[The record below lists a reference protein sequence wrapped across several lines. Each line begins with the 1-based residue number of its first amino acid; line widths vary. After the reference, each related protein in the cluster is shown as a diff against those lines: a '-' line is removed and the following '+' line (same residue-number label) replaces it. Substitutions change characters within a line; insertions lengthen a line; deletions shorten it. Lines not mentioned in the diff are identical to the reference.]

1 MAETDLLAPPGPI
14 PPDKLAA
21 ALEAR
26 RQRLAGLNASPAAVG
41 LDQKLAQLRAM
52 RTGLAFTAARATP
65 ETLYQ
70 PQPAEATAV
79 APVVP
84 PGAGSVPPPALS
96 RVTPAQNRLN
106 VTADRLAEDERA
118 AGRVRAVV
126 PGAEPASIVERAVGR
141 AASHLPGTAG
151 EWGARTAAM
160 GERHGQE
167 EAVGRESLPFLA
179 KLPADIANLYLELE
193 AGARI
198 PGPIGRTIGEGYHE
212 PIMGN
217 LAGELEAPGLAATV
231 GRVLRTGGR
240 EGARF
245 ATLEGVKGAVQQDPA
260 EQVIADALAGGASG
274 LAWGTG
280 AQLAREA
287 LARAVA
293 AGLRSKLGRA
303 APYPRPLVTTGREV
317 PNEPPAAPAAALPP
331 GVPPA
336 APDAPNAPP
345 TESPL
350 APTGSQPVAPSPV
363 NVEAFKDEIASG
375 KYTDR
380 ELKQLRAQFLA
391 NAGPA
396 LRPPQDPVTRVVDAI
411 DTHLQAK
418 GVAGAAP
425 IEPAPP
431 VGAVQ
436 GEPDAIH
443 DEQGNVVPG
452 SEVSNMDPR
461 AAAERRA
468 QAGGPPAGTP
478 ERRRAPVFAGAES
491 YRRPGA
497 PASAA
502 TAAASELKAPETPIN
517 APRGSAPTH
526 PDVIPEGTPS
536 PATVVRIPTAS
547 VIADPARFQF
557 KALGKE
563 GVGGELKGVRT
574 FNPNLA
580 GVISVWRDPASH
592 KTYVVNGHHR
602 LELAKRTGQPELNA
616 QFLDAPD
623 ATTARALGALINIA
637 EGRGTATDV
646 AKFLRDGNVTP
657 EELDKHGVSI
667 KGDLAKDGVA
677 LSRLAPDV
685 FDQVATGKVPQ
696 NWGTA
701 IGAVLDDPVL
711 QREALKAARGAR
723 TNLTGAEVSEVARQV
738 QAAGTETTTQATLFG
753 SEKQRHGLYVQ
764 KAQVVAAIKK
774 RLATDKRLF
783 GFIAKEGRAAQLER
797 AGTTQIDVGAAK
809 DIAAVSARAEE
820 IFDRLYTRTGP
831 LATIVN
837 EAARRTTH
845 GEPVAAVVTD
855 IYPQV
860 RAAVEREVAGTGL
873 GVARAGGQEHPT
885 AGGTRSLADEEAG
898 RTEKPVTDSQDE
910 AQAGLGVAEP
920 VVQDDFFGKPK
931 AVEAE
936 HQGELLG
943 PTAGTRPAAL
953 PQTKIQT
960 PEEIARVRREGAE
973 PAGAT
978 PGELFAQGEQS
989 AVAKAAQQI
998 AEAVKA
1004 ALPQPAPTAPKGR
1017 TPEQVARLDARAA
1030 KLVAGMPPGRPT
1042 PPGGVSSRLAGI
1054 DLDLEPTATLESLR
1068 GLAQSALDAETSPA
1082 MRAMLEGDVAEL
1094 EAAIAARAG
1103 GGKEAGRI
1111 APPTSVGEPN
1121 PAMEPGP
1128 RLSVL
1133 HNLSAENLI
1142 AADKLGGF
1150 PAPSLAIVPEKMG
1163 LEGYGGI
1170 TLIGKREL
1178 ADPTQ
1183 TPIYDADA
1191 YTGQNPRP
1199 EYPSLRQAPA
1209 QRFVDQFK
1217 AVSDEFNDHRVRDE
1231 VWDQLVNRKGGPD
1244 PAEIE
1249 HILERSSA
1257 ARALYL
1263 RQQGVVV
1270 KPRMHAVPLYHPL
1283 SKNPVLQAFFK
1294 QHGVDV
1300 NARPD
1305 TPYWRAF
1312 SKALTKAISEHAKA
1326 TYGGK
1331 PDYAD
1336 LVKMNRDAL
1345 MGRLFGPP
1353 EGRDEALFGVASHL
1367 LSDQRNIG
1375 KREVDRYASED
1386 ALKKAT
1392 PDEGAFTAWVKAQ
1405 VAPLLGTPFLRQG
1418 GRKVPY
1424 NLENVA
1430 RGTVASRNAQ
1440 DNMTFGPG
1448 AARAAGSRRI
1458 PDLAWLRNAVEANV
1472 RPAEEVDAA
1481 RKAIEQIQDDWR
1493 SEIVK
1498 YYRPGDFAPG
1508 QFGQVWEGLDAAHR
1522 AIGRWLAGSMR
1533 NGATAH
1539 RLGREL
1545 AREGFRSVPQDA
1557 LERGVEVATALR
1569 DAAVP
1574 YFEGKPPRAVTF
1586 DEFAGAVVPEKDLPA
1601 VQGILERRGLPFT
1614 TYKGEENQVEA
1625 TRAFRQELE
1634 GQGTHTL
1641 LEPVPKYAPRY
1652 PSALFLH
1659 EGKYDTP
1666 ERQAKLE
1673 RDHLRATFGSDAAAR
1688 TAAVTA
1694 AMNVG
1699 RLAQYDLFGVPDPL
1713 KLDTA
1718 QREAAVRRA
1727 TAPKVWVTIT
1737 GQATDTPEQL
1747 HRLLAQFRDPT
1758 QENMHFVLRAGGQT
1772 VAHQMH
1778 TSGVINQVKMQEGF
1792 ANDIIADCRAAG
1804 ADEVVLAHNHPS
1816 GDPTM
1821 SDMDLMFTQFLGEK
1835 LAAAGIKLVGHL
1847 TTNGETGMWLTH
1859 HGDRYTTRRI
1869 RVPREGAQPPDW
1881 TDTQGPQ
1888 ILMPEMVMDLVSS
1901 RGLPAGR
1908 VDVLHVDNSMHAVAL
1923 EPHSLAALDR
1933 INVWLGERRRAL
1945 ATTSAFVV
1953 VGDEAAYRRAV
1964 NASASLDGV
1973 ADVLLVSQAPEGHYR
1988 VRSAR
1993 AEGLHTAEPH
2003 ITRPPGGVP
2012 RTTQVLER
2020 AVRPA
2025 GGIQASEEHSSVAEP
2040 PPTGPIG
2047 SAADD
2052 LDDVPLPEAAGLGTR
2067 GTQGFSP
2074 SRLLGALRAVFNPE
2088 SLGPRAKET
2097 ASAIRAGR
2105 AVGAQELARAQ
2116 HDLRT
2121 LSRLVGKL
2129 DKKQSL
2135 RLWDAAEHWGEP
2147 GTRET
2152 VEKLGI
2158 PPAMLDTF
2166 EATTEKFSAELERLD
2181 ILEPTIAHYVGRYWA
2196 GPPNEVQSFL
2206 ARIFGKRP
2214 LEGPKTFKKQRSHDL
2229 FADGL
2234 RAGLTPMTYNFVDSQ
2249 MLKFTEMQ
2257 RAINGR
2263 RMVNEEL
2270 EAGRAKK
2277 VMLGDDPP
2285 QDVDGE
2291 WTRIG
2296 DGRDPAFTIYGPRDV
2311 ALGGEY
2317 VPAQTD
2323 LMQAGGAI
2331 DRVPVFGRRIMGHFY
2346 APPQSA
2352 AVWNNALSRGLRG
2365 NPIYDALMAPGQA
2378 AAQMILGLSGFHG
2391 AVISQEAMFSELALG
2406 RLPQAAGVAVRG
2418 VTQGRRIMQ
2427 EYQSRGA
2434 HPELARVLDAM
2445 IQGGFRATRQSE
2457 FWTGDRRARF
2467 KAALRDALH
2476 GPGLMRRVSGATRV
2490 PFDAVWAAIEGA
2502 SFPTMG
2508 FYVPHQKAFATYV
2521 AVERALAKLP
2531 PGTAIEE
2538 VRRVMGDVVK
2548 EMDYRFGQVMYD
2560 NHFINNVAKDLAQL
2574 IFLAPG
2580 WTGGTLQLAGRGV
2593 RQAARLG
2600 RQAVGGAK
2608 DEPPIGTSSLRYW
2621 LAAFAGLAIFN
2632 GILTYLLTGEP
2643 PHDKDFLAFRDGT
2656 QDAQGNANRFRLP
2669 GYIMHDLYSWTHH
2682 PVRTLGNKLSPG
2694 LHWVYA
2700 IGSNRTYQGDEVYDP
2715 NADPATVM
2723 SQIAAYT
2730 VESNLPISVQNIAE
2744 ARHRGEH
2751 GVMGVVPGLVGV
2763 SPAPREFVRSP
2774 AQNLLAEYAQ
2784 HGAPSGA
2791 TPEEAAQ
2798 RRLRNDVMDRFHRRE
2813 LDYSGV
2819 RAELRAGGL
2828 TDAQVKDALRDV
2840 LAPPLQ
2846 TRFKQLTLEQARAVY
2861 DLGTPEEKRVW
2872 GPALFAKIAKAH
2884 PRNPPHAPQPPRRR

>member
-1 MAETDLLAPPGPI
+1 MATDLLAPPGPI

-52 RTGLAFTAARATP
+52 RTGLAFTAGRATP

-79 APVVP
+79 QTGAPPARVQPVVRSP
-84 PGAGSVPPPALS
+84 AAEWLGGAPADPSVLA
-96 RVTPAQNRLN
+96 A
-106 VTADRLAEDERA
+106 AERLAPEELR
-118 AGRVRAVV
+118 AGRVRALT

-141 AASHLPGTAG
+141 AAAHLPGAAG

-167 EAVGRESLPFLA
+167 EAVGRKSLPFLA

-198 PGPIGRTIGEGYHE
+198 PGPIGRTIGEGYRE

-245 ATLEGVKGAVQQDPA
+245 ATLEGVKGAVQEDPA
-260 EQVIADALAGGASG
+260 EQVIADALAGGAG
-274 LAWGTG
+274 GVAWGAG

-293 AGLRSKLGRA
+293 AGLRSRLGA
-303 APYPRPLVTTGREV
+303 PGPYPRPLVTTGREV

-336 APDAPNAPP
+336 APDAPTSTTPPPAP
-345 TESPL
+345 
-350 APTGSQPVAPSPV
+350 AAPVAPSPV
-363 NVEAFKDEIASG
+363 NVEAFKDEIAAG

-391 NAGPA
+391 NAGPT

-418 GVAGAAP
+418 GVAGASP

-443 DEQGNVVPG
+443 DAQGNVVPG
-452 SEVSNMDPR
+452 TEVSRMDPR
-461 AAAERRA
+461 AAAERRQA
-468 QAGGPPAGTP
+468 AGGPPAGMP
-478 ERRRAPVFAGAES
+478 ERRAHVPFVPTEPVTSEPRAVERAPS
-491 YRRPGA
+491 A
-497 PASAA
+497 PARS
-502 TAAASELKAPETPIN
+502 
-517 APRGSAPTH
+517 GAPTH
-526 PDVIPEGTPS
+526 PDVIAAGTPT
-536 PATVVRIPTAS
+536 PAQVVRIPTAS
-547 VIADPARFQF
+547 VIADPSRFQF

-563 GVGGELKGVRT
+563 GVGSELKGVRT

-580 GVISVWRDPASH
+580 GVISVWRDPATH

-677 LSRLAPDV
+677 LSKLAPDL

-753 SEKQRHGLYVQ
+753 SEKRRHGLYVQ
-764 KAQVVAAIKK
+764 KAQVVAAVKK

-831 LATIVN
+831 LATIVS

-873 GVARAGGQEHPT
+873 GVARAGGQEHPP
-885 AGGTRSLADEEAG
+885 AGGTRSLADEEAD
-898 RTEKPVTDSQDE
+898 RTEKPVADSQDE

-931 AVEAE
+931 AVEAV
-936 HQGELLG
+936 HQGELLS

-1004 ALPQPAPTAPKGR
+1004 ALPTPAGRVEPPPSVGESPQRYDALSATDTPQQVRRREQQDRQLTFGNDSRARQAAIATAMRVGESAQYDLLDVTDPMK
-1017 TPEQVARLDARAA
+1017 LDARA
-1030 KLVAGMPPGRPT
+1030 
-1042 PPGGVSSRLAGI
+1042 
-1054 DLDLEPTATLESLR
+1054 
-1068 GLAQSALDAETSPA
+1068 
-1082 MRAMLEGDVAEL
+1082 
-1094 EAAIAARAG
+1094 
-1103 GGKEAGRI
+1103 
-1111 APPTSVGEPN
+1111 
-1121 PAMEPGP
+1121 
-1128 RLSVL
+1128 
-1133 HNLSAENLI
+1133 
-1142 AADKLGGF
+1142 
-1150 PAPSLAIVPEKMG
+1150 
-1163 LEGYGGI
+1163 
-1170 TLIGKREL
+1170 
-1178 ADPTQ
+1178 
-1183 TPIYDADA
+1183 
-1191 YTGQNPRP
+1191 
-1199 EYPSLRQAPA
+1199 
-1209 QRFVDQFK
+1209 
-1217 AVSDEFNDHRVRDE
+1217 
-1231 VWDQLVNRKGGPD
+1231 
-1244 PAEIE
+1244 
-1249 HILERSSA
+1249 
-1257 ARALYL
+1257 
-1263 RQQGVVV
+1263 
-1270 KPRMHAVPLYHPL
+1270 
-1283 SKNPVLQAFFK
+1283 
-1294 QHGVDV
+1294 
-1300 NARPD
+1300 
-1305 TPYWRAF
+1305 
-1312 SKALTKAISEHAKA
+1312 
-1326 TYGGK
+1326 
-1331 PDYAD
+1331 
-1336 LVKMNRDAL
+1336 
-1345 MGRLFGPP
+1345 
-1353 EGRDEALFGVASHL
+1353 
-1367 LSDQRNIG
+1367 
-1375 KREVDRYASED
+1375 
-1386 ALKKAT
+1386 
-1392 PDEGAFTAWVKAQ
+1392 
-1405 VAPLLGTPFLRQG
+1405 
-1418 GRKVPY
+1418 
-1424 NLENVA
+1424 
-1430 RGTVASRNAQ
+1430 
-1440 DNMTFGPG
+1440 
-1448 AARAAGSRRI
+1448 
-1458 PDLAWLRNAVEANV
+1458 
-1472 RPAEEVDAA
+1472 
-1481 RKAIEQIQDDWR
+1481 
-1493 SEIVK
+1493 
-1498 YYRPGDFAPG
+1498 
-1508 QFGQVWEGLDAAHR
+1508 
-1522 AIGRWLAGSMR
+1522 
-1533 NGATAH
+1533 
-1539 RLGREL
+1539 
-1545 AREGFRSVPQDA
+1545 
-1557 LERGVEVATALR
+1557 
-1569 DAAVP
+1569 
-1574 YFEGKPPRAVTF
+1574 
-1586 DEFAGAVVPEKDLPA
+1586 
-1601 VQGILERRGLPFT
+1601 
-1614 TYKGEENQVEA
+1614 
-1625 TRAFRQELE
+1625 
-1634 GQGTHTL
+1634 
-1641 LEPVPKYAPRY
+1641 
-1652 PSALFLH
+1652 
-1659 EGKYDTP
+1659 
-1666 ERQAKLE
+1666 
-1673 RDHLRATFGSDAAAR
+1673 
-1688 TAAVTA
+1688 
-1694 AMNVG
+1694 
-1699 RLAQYDLFGVPDPL
+1699 
-1713 KLDTA
+1713 
-1718 QREAAVRRA
+1718 REAAVRRA
-1727 TAPKVWVTIT
+1727 AQPKVWVTLK
-1737 GQATDTPEQL
+1737 GQHIDPSNPAAL
-1747 HRLLAQFRDPT
+1747 HGLLWQFRDPR
-1758 QENMHFVLRAGGQT
+1758 QENMHFILLDDHNT
-1772 VAHQMH
+1772 VVHHEMH
-1778 TSGVINQVKMQEGF
+1778 TSGVINTVQLGPGF
-1792 ANDIIADCRAAG
+1792 VQDILNAG
-1804 ADEVVLAHNHPS
+1804 RNTGATKVIEAHNHPS
-1816 GDPTM
+1816 GDATI
-1821 SDMDLMFTQFLGEK
+1821 SDDDIHFSGTTGK
-1835 LAAAGIKLVGHL
+1835 ALADGGLTLVGHL
-1847 TTNGETGMWLTH
+1847 ITDDETGTWLEH
-1859 HGDRYTTRRI
+1859 HGDSYTTRAVI
-1869 RVPREGAQPPDW
+1869 APRKGTPPDW
-1881 TDTQGPQ
+1881 TATQGPE
-1888 ILMPEMVMDLVSS
+1888 LLRPESVMDLVSS
-1901 RGLPAGR
+1901 RALPKDR
-1908 VDVLHVDNSMHAVAL
+1908 VDVLHVNVQGLAVAL
-1923 EPHSLAALDR
+1923 EPHTLASLDDLG
-1933 INVWLGERRRAL
+1933 VWLPERRAAL
-1945 ATTSAFVV
+1945 ATSGAFVV
-1953 VGDEAAYRRAV
+1953 VGHSEAYRAAVAAARHLKGVVDVIHVWQVPGETHPRAV
-1964 NASASLDGV
+1964 
-1973 ADVLLVSQAPEGHYR
+1973 
-1988 VRSAR
+1988 SAR
-1993 AEGLHTAEPH
+1993 ADGLLSGEPH
-2003 ITRPPGGVP
+2003 DLGPRSVPPA
-2012 RTTQVLER
+2012 TQVAEG
-2020 AVRPA
+2020 AARPA
-2025 GGIQASEEHSSVAEP
+2025 SDVSAQPAPVDEHRLFVSEP

-2067 GTQGFSP
+2067 GARSFSP
-2074 SRLLGALRAVFNPE
+2074 TRLLGALRAVFNPE
-2088 SLGPRAKET
+2088 SFGPRAKET
-2097 ASAIRAGR
+2097 AGTIRAGR

-2121 LSRLVGKL
+2121 LSKLVGNL

-2147 GTRET
+2147 GTRKT
-2152 VEKLGI
+2152 VDKLGI

-2166 EATTEKFSAELERLD
+2166 EATTEKFSAELERLG

-2196 GPPNEVQSFL
+2196 GPSNEVQSFL

-2214 LEGPKTFKKQRSHDL
+2214 LEGPKTFKKKRSHDL

-2257 RAINGR
+2257 RAIDGR

-2285 QDVDGE
+2285 QDAGGE

-2391 AVISQEAMFSELALG
+2391 VVISQEAMFSELALG

-2418 VTQGRRIMQ
+2418 VAQGRRIMQ

-2531 PGTAIEE
+2531 PGTAIDE

-2608 DEPPIGTSSLRYW
+2608 GEPPIGTSSLRYW

-2656 QDAQGNANRFRLP
+2656 KDEQGNANRFRLP

-2700 IGSNRTYQGDEVYDP
+2700 IGSNRTYHGDEVYDP

-2751 GVMGVVPGLVGV
+2751 GVMGVVPGLLGV

-2798 RRLRNDVMDRFHRRE
+2798 RRLRNDVVDRFHRRE

-2828 TDAQVKDALRDV
+2828 TDTQVKDALHDV

-2846 TRFKQLTLEQARAVY
+2846 TRFKQLTLAQARAVY